1 MKRAGTTNGR
11 LLVISILG
19 SAFAAGTLA
28 LGMHYA
34 GLETYPLLASM
45 PYRKLVFYLLIA
57 ALFFAACLG
66 IYQFGKH
73 GKKLIDTLG
82 RKNPLPA
89 VSITFSAKSI
99 VASTVV
105 VLVLWLPWIAVE
117 YPASIDWD
125 TYNQLYQFFTPAPT
139 YYSTMGTVFD
149 AEYIDHHPV
158 FDTLIFGSFVWLG
171 NVVGSQNMGMF
182 LYALLQCAFTA
193 AALSLSCCYL
203 DKLGV
208 PKPIRLSLLVFVAIF
223 PPIPNWA
230 MCMCKDSLFSA
241 VFILYFV
248 AFIEIVRTKGA
259 ALGSKRF
266 LACYVILS
274 GLCILTKKPGVY
286 IFILSGFVLLVVY
299 RRFWKRTLVALIAPL
314 LLFSFA
320 FPAVVYPLIGGV
332 ASGGKQEMLG
342 TFFQQTA
349 TYLLEHDDATAEELE
364 TIKKVM
370 NIDAAKERWNPQ
382 ISDPAKNSF
391 QADASF
397 SDIVDYFKVWAIQGT
412 RHPVSY
418 LKATCCT
425 NVQGFSPAKTMGW
438 HTTCNPGKSA
448 LEMFSEASDAITIH
462 KPEALNVASSKIEK
476 AYKKILNH
484 MPVANWIFSQGF
496 YGGWLPML
504 CILMALY
511 NDKRN
516 LIPFVPILGS
526 WVFLIMTPTV
536 ADRYIL
542 PFLYAAPLL
551 IGLACHSFTQKNAN
565 VPR

>member
-1 MKRAGTTNGR
+1 
-11 LLVISILG
+11 
-19 SAFAAGTLA
+19 
-28 LGMHYA
+28 
-34 GLETYPLLASM
+34 
-45 PYRKLVFYLLIA
+45 
-57 ALFFAACLG
+57 
-66 IYQFGKH
+66 
-73 GKKLIDTLG
+73 
-82 RKNPLPA
+82 
-89 VSITFSAKSI
+89 
-99 VASTVV
+99 
-105 VLVLWLPWIAVE
+105 
-117 YPASIDWD
+117 
-125 TYNQLYQFFTPAPT
+125 
-139 YYSTMGTVFD
+139 
-149 AEYIDHHPV
+149 
-158 FDTLIFGSFVWLG
+158 
-171 NVVGSQNMGMF
+171 
-182 LYALLQCAFTA
+182 
-193 AALSLSCCYL
+193 
-203 DKLGV
+203 
-208 PKPIRLSLLVFVAIF
+208 
-223 PPIPNWA
+223 
-230 MCMCKDSLFSA
+230 MCKDSLFSA

-425 NVQGFSPAKTMGW
+425 SVQGFSPAKTMGW

>member
-203 DKLGV
+203 TNSEFRSPLGSASSCSSQYFHRY
-208 PKPIRLSLLVFVAIF
+208 PTGLCACARIRCSRRVHPLLRSFHRDRENQRRSPGLKEVLGLLRHPLRTVHPNQKARRVYLHPFGIRASCRLQTFLETHARSSYSSPPPLLVRIPCRSL
-223 PPIPNWA
+223 PPDWWCGERRKAGDARNLLPA
-230 MCMCKDSLFSA
+230 DSHLPA
-241 VFILYFV
+241 
-248 AFIEIVRTKGA
+248 RT
-259 ALGSKRF
+259 RRR
-266 LACYVILS
+266 
-274 GLCILTKKPGVY
+274 
-286 IFILSGFVLLVVY
+286 Y
-299 RRFWKRTLVALIAPL
+299 RRRTRDDQKGYEHRRGKR
-314 LLFSFA
+314 
-320 FPAVVYPLIGGV
+320 
-332 ASGGKQEMLG
+332 KME
-342 TFFQQTA
+342 
-349 TYLLEHDDATAEELE
+349 
-364 TIKKVM
+364 
-370 NIDAAKERWNPQ
+370 
-382 ISDPAKNSF
+382 
-391 QADASF
+391 
-397 SDIVDYFKVWAIQGT
+397 
-412 RHPVSY
+412 
-418 LKATCCT
+418 
-425 NVQGFSPAKTMGW
+425 SP
-438 HTTCNPGKSA
+438 
-448 LEMFSEASDAITIH
+448 D
-462 KPEALNVASSKIEK
+462 
-476 AYKKILNH
+476 
-484 MPVANWIFSQGF
+484 Q
-496 YGGWLPML
+496 
-504 CILMALY
+504 
-511 NDKRN
+511 
-516 LIPFVPILGS
+516 
-526 WVFLIMTPTV
+526 
-536 ADRYIL
+536 
-542 PFLYAAPLL
+542 
-551 IGLACHSFTQKNAN
+551 
-565 VPR
+565 